1 MAVLYHTEIKLKKDK
16 KAEFL
21 DLLKSPKDL
30 LSQNQNLG
38 LFLWKVEFTRMILVK
53 ALSTYGVNGR
63 KGKILKLTRKIL
75 TEILKVSKCRKRQV

>member
-30 LSQNQNLG
+30 LSQKQNLG
-38 LFLWKVEFTRMILVK
+38 LLLWKVEFPQMILVK

-63 KGKILKLTRKIL
+63 KGKILKITRKIL
-75 TEILKVSKCRKRQV
+75 TEILKVSTIRNWQV